1 MKKIVIAFLLIATGL
16 ISTAPAMAQKEEK
29 KKEEKKHERFKER
42 RVSDSALRKD
52 FNITDTSSA
61 IIINRIQD
69 INNALNDFSDVIGD
83 GFDSSDISDNLPAYE
98 RSLKFIKYNISNI
111 GDNLNL
117 NRLNIFRSRLDDI
130 CDDMKDWQSSLLE
143 YYTDLVGMSMQMKD
157 MFHDSTMQQL
167 PVDSTLRVL
176 YLRKIKEL
184 KSKWKVTDSATR
196 KDITRIDLLQD
207 KVSDDYMDAVET
219 QKDVKTLIKS
229 YELKA
234 FSKEYNYLWEAADK
248 DSASLSLGDIL
259 QKSYKVSNR
268 ILTQYIGS
276 NLNYVFINL
285 AILIAFFLW
294 AYFGY
299 RKVKRNNPDAL
310 QKLIYL
316 KPAPIAASLV
326 IMLVIAPF
334 LDLSHPPAIYLDF
347 LQLLLII
354 PLSFLIVKKW
364 PKRMYAY
371 WWPLVF
377 LLIFYFVKNQLV
389 HTTYAARILT
399 FLIDIFSIII
409 GILFIKHI
417 KENKTLFPGYFKPL
431 IILYIFLNVLAA
443 FCNSFGRVTLSQMF
457 GSTAISNLIQVVGLI
472 TFIEI
477 FLEALYLQLEADK
490 KSSRFTAYLDY
501 QNVEQRVRNFLILAG
516 GIFWFINLTQNL
528 NIFDI
533 AYDDAVTF
541 LTTARTVGNTSFTI
555 GSIVTFFVVIWVAN
569 LFQKY
574 LGYFFGDSGDDIIP
588 DKKSRFGT
596 SILLIRLL
604 ILAAGFFIGVLAS
617 GIPLD
622 KVTLIIGALGVGI
635 GLGLQSIV
643 NNLVSGI
650 ILAIERPIQVG
661 DVIDVSSTSGRV
673 KEIGIRAT
681 RVVTP
686 DGAEVII
693 PNGDMLSQKLTN
705 WTLNNS
711 HLRVEVD
718 IKVLDIANLDRVKQI
733 VLDILNTN
741 EDVMKTPEPQL
752 LVGNISQ
759 AGSDIKILFWA
770 FDINKW
776 IQLKSDIQQKI
787 FSECSKENIN
797 IA

>member
-1 MKKIVIAFLLIATGL
+1 
-16 ISTAPAMAQKEEK
+16 
-29 KKEEKKHERFKER
+29 
-42 RVSDSALRKD
+42 
-52 FNITDTSSA
+52 
-61 IIINRIQD
+61 
-69 INNALNDFSDVIGD
+69 
-83 GFDSSDISDNLPAYE
+83 
-98 RSLKFIKYNISNI
+98 
-111 GDNLNL
+111 
-117 NRLNIFRSRLDDI
+117 
-130 CDDMKDWQSSLLE
+130 
-143 YYTDLVGMSMQMKD
+143 
-157 MFHDSTMQQL
+157 
-167 PVDSTLRVL
+167 
-176 YLRKIKEL
+176 
-184 KSKWKVTDSATR
+184 
-196 KDITRIDLLQD
+196 
-207 KVSDDYMDAVET
+207 
-219 QKDVKTLIKS
+219 
-229 YELKA
+229 
-234 FSKEYNYLWEAADK
+234 
-248 DSASLSLGDIL
+248 
-259 QKSYKVSNR
+259 
-268 ILTQYIGS
+268 
-276 NLNYVFINL
+276 
-285 AILIAFFLW
+285 
-294 AYFGY
+294 
-299 RKVKRNNPDAL
+299 
-310 QKLIYL
+310 
-316 KPAPIAASLV
+316 
-326 IMLVIAPF
+326 
-334 LDLSHPPAIYLDF
+334 
-347 LQLLLII
+347 
-354 PLSFLIVKKW
+354 
-364 PKRMYAY
+364 MYAY

-377 LLIFYFVKNQLV
+377 LLIYYVIKNQLV

-399 FLIDIFSIII
+399 FAIDIFSIII
-409 GILFIKHI
+409 GVLFIKHI

-431 IILYIFLNVLAA
+431 IILYIFLNLLAA
-443 FCNSFGRVTLSQMF
+443 FCNLFGRVTLSQMF

-477 FLEALYLQLEADK
+477 FLEGLYLQLEADK
-490 KSSRFTAYLDY
+490 KSSRFTAYLNY
-501 QNVEQRVRNFLILAG
+501 QNIEQRVKNFLILVG

-528 NIFDI
+528 NVFDI
-533 AYDDAVTF
+533 AYDDAVDF
-541 LTTARTVGNTSFTI
+541 LTTVRSVGSTSFTI
-555 GSIVTFFVVIWVAN
+555 GSVLTFFVVIWVAN
-569 LFQKY
+569 LLQKY

-588 DKKSRFGT
+588 DRKYRFGT

-604 ILAAGFFIGVLAS
+604 ILTAGFFIGVLAS

-681 RVVTP
+681 RVITP

-733 VLDILNTN
+733 VLDILNAN
-741 EDVMKTPEPQL
+741 EEDVMKIPEPQI